1 MNNNFMSANQGSNM
15 TVQGHKTAYGFVGGI
30 NGQALNTM
38 TIGQ

>member
-1 MNNNFMSANQGSNM
+1 V

-38 TIGQ
+38 TIG